1 MAGVRD
7 GSVAPATP
15 PLEPFSNDWP
25 REMVAS
31 FRASGRDRIR
41 RTEGQDRDSCS
52 NAAFLYGPRGNQR
65 RQRCQG
71 KLRLFVVLDFFVIF
85 ALLILRGDF
94 CHLLRYNHP
103 L

>member
-15 PLEPFSNDWP
+15 PLEAPSNRRP

-41 RTEGQDRDSCS
+41 RTEGQDKRHPGS
-52 NAAFLYGPRGNQR
+52 RM
-65 RQRCQG
+65 
-71 KLRLFVVLDFFVIF
+71 FFVFQKPKESDETDDAEEGGYSSESSVSSASSGI
-85 ALLILRGDF
+85 G
-94 CHLLRYNHP
+94 YTQP